1 MTQAVDF
8 KIEDVLHLVKNDRSG
23 RVLEQHVY
31 HIGACVAT
39 LVEILFQL
47 DLRHDV
53 DYFFEGS
60 YIDQNGIRWVRF
72 EFNDPESAMM
82 VKIRGV
88 GK

>member
-1 MTQAVDF
+1 MPQTVDF
-8 KIEDVLHLVKNDRSG
+8 KIEDVLQRVKNNRSFQ
-23 RVLEQHVY
+23 VLEQHVY
-31 HIGACVAT
+31 HIGAAVAT

-60 YIDQNGIRWVRF
+60 YIDQNGVRWVRF
-72 EFNDPESAMM
+72 EFKDPESAMM

-88 GK
+88 GA